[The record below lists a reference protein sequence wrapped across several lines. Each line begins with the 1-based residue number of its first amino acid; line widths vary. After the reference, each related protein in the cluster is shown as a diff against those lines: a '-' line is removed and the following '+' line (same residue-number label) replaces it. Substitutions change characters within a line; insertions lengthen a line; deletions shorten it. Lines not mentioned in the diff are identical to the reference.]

1 MKMCI
6 RLYFTLLTLF
16 AAVSCSDE
24 PAPAFG
30 PSRSMQV
37 WLDAARV
44 NTTRTSV
51 LDAEVTVGDTAERT
65 VETFAETRTELLEDG
80 FSVKWGGDDRIALWA
95 RSEDGAYA
103 FAGQSF
109 SLYSYILANE
119 ARFTGTIT
127 EMAGGNYRYFASSP
141 LPERI
146 EGPKAVYTIP
156 AVQDGI
162 YRSERDLLVA
172 YPVEGAQLGADAAEN
187 PRMIMRHLCH
197 ALRIRI
203 PEGRNRWGKPVSRL
217 LVEFPVPVAGEL
229 SFDVSDP
236 EATVTLAGASNAVE
250 LQFPEGWDE
259 SPADEPRYAWVF
271 VAPGK
276 LDGRIA
282 FTPLFDDGYCAET
295 LSTPVLSKTM
305 AAGHVTPV
313 TLTISDAEQLV
324 TWIDFTIDPSR
335 LGEPV
340 NTLSITAP
348 EGAYFRGDAT
358 QADLSARDGKYSV
371 GYYAKFYQA
380 AFDGATMPA
389 TYDSDNAVVSNTI
402 TLGSLAADS
411 RNTVAIQTPWLF
423 EEDFSNTRYSEE
435 YFDNNGR
442 NNDHSTATKWADEAG
457 LSGWSG
463 NQYYIAIG
471 KALAIRHK
479 TERVF
484 LLGTYRGRVDSH
496 PISHLKEGA
505 AVKVNVTFKYT
516 GNSANSNSTPVL
528 NYGSTTDQSALAGYY
543 QGGSGAIKGG
553 STIENVAG
561 SKNCS
566 KSGSIDAID
575 ETAEFSITACTN
587 RHRLSW
593 DCYVSTSRNNTS
605 NQWVFIDNI
614 CVSIAR

>member
-1 MKMCI
+1 MNMYI
-6 RLYFTLLTLF
+6 RLYFILLTMF
-16 AAVSCSDE
+16 VATSCSDE
-24 PAPAFG
+24 TVSVTGSP
-30 PSRSMQV
+30 RSMRV
-37 WLDAARV
+37 WLDAERSG
-44 NTTRTSV
+44 TTRASI
-51 LDAEVTVGDTAERT
+51 LDAEVVAGDPSD
-65 VETFAETRTELLEDG
+65 ETFVQTRTELLEEG
-80 FSVKWGGDDRIALWA
+80 FSVKWGSDDRIALWA
-95 RSEDGAYA
+95 RTENGAYA
-103 FAGQSF
+103 FAGQPF
-109 SLYSYILANE
+109 GLYSYILANE
-119 ARFTGTIT
+119 ARFTGTVPA
-127 EMAGGNYRYFASSP
+127 MSDGRYSYFASSP

-146 EGPKAVYTIP
+146 EGSKAIYTIP
-156 AVQDGI
+156 AVQDGV

-172 YPVEGAQLGADAAEN
+172 APVEGSQLGADAADN
-187 PRMIMRHLCH
+187 PRFAMRHLCH
-197 ALRIRI
+197 ALRVRI
-203 PEGRNRWGKPVSRL
+203 PEGRNRWGKPVNRL

-236 EATVTLAGASNAVE
+236 DATVTLAGGSNAVE
-250 LQFPEGWDE
+250 LRFPEGWDE
-259 SPADEPRYAWVF
+259 SSADEPRYAWVF
-271 VAPGK
+271 VAPGE
-276 LDGRIA
+276 LDGQIS

-305 AAGHVTPV
+305 AAGHITPV
-313 TLTISDAEQLV
+313 TLTISDVEQSV
-324 TWIDFTIDPSR
+324 TWIDFAIDHSQ

-340 NTLSITAP
+340 NTLSVTAP
-348 EGAYFRGDAT
+348 AGAVFRGNLAS
-358 QADLSARDGKYSV
+358 ADLVAQDGKYSV

-380 AFDGATMPA
+380 AFDGATMEA
-389 TYDSDNAVVSNTI
+389 IYDSDNAVVSNTI
-402 TLGSLAADS
+402 ALGSLAADR

-423 EEDFSNTRYSEE
+423 YEDFSNTRYNEE
-435 YFDNNGR
+435 YFDNEGR
-442 NNDHSTATKWADEAG
+442 VATNHSTSTKWADEAG
-457 LSGWSG
+457 LPGWSG

-505 AVKVNVTFKYT
+505 AVKVNVAFNYT
-516 GNSANSNSTPVL
+516 GNSTNSNSTPVL

-566 KSGSIDAID
+566 KSGSIDNIT

-614 CVSIAR
+614 RVSIAR